1 MSAPWWGLMLG
12 LGLAVVRHAH
22 RPPAPSLSWA
32 LARLHGP
39 RDGTGPAHAAASRR
53 PRWWRPATTD
63 LAITGTNEVGF
74 ATQMLTTTAGLV
86 TVAVL
91 WLVALSF
98 AGMAPSG
105 TLMAA
110 LLMGVAGAGLA
121 LPGELLRR
129 RARRR
134 RLAFGHALSTFL
146 DLVSVLLAGG
156 AGIETSL
163 TAAAEAGDGWV
174 FRLLRDELVRART
187 RRQSPWDGLAELG
200 QRLGVHELVDLA
212 ATVQLAGE
220 HGARVRNSLT
230 TRAAAVR
237 ERHLSHV
244 EAEAQ
249 AATERMGLPMV
260 LVFVGFIALLGYP
273 ALSLILGGL

>member
-1 MSAPWWGLMLG
+1 MLG
-12 LGLAVVRHAH
+12 LGVVIVRHAW
-22 RPPAPSLSWA
+22 RPPATSLSWA
-32 LARLHGP
+32 LARLQGP
-39 RDGTGPAHAAASRR
+39 RNPTGPFRSASSG
-53 PRWWRPATTD
+53 PRWWRPAPAD
-63 LAITGTNEVGF
+63 LAITGTSETTY
-74 ATQMLTTTAGLV
+74 ATRLVTTSAGLV
-86 TVAVL
+86 IVATL
-91 WLVALSF
+91 WLFVLSFLGTTPPGGSIPVALVL
-98 AGMAPSG
+98 A
-105 TLMAA
+105 
-110 LLMGVAGAGLA
+110 VGAGLVV
-121 LPGELLRR
+121 PGEVLRR
-129 RARRR
+129 QARRR

-174 FRLLRDELVRART
+174 FSMLRDELVRART
-187 RRQSPWDGLAELG
+187 RRQSPWDGLGDLG
-200 QRLGVHELVDLA
+200 RRLGVDELVDLA

-230 TRAAAVR
+230 TRAGAVR
-237 ERHLSHV
+237 ERHLSQV
-244 EAEAQ
+244 EADAQ